1 MWSIIEL
8 KKMLS
13 LQQDSIGW
21 FLAVIAVWGISLRPL
36 LYLACMARLA
46 VLEGTISMMCLT
58 KNRHHY
64 LQDPFNVFIRSQCQ
78 LFTPFIGILTLL
90 EHWGSLKYDEG

>member
-36 LYLACMARLA
+36 LYLACMARQA
-46 VLEGTISMMCLT
+46 VLEDSIISMMCVQQKIATINATPL
-58 KNRHHY
+58 
-64 LQDPFNVFIRSQCQ
+64 PQCM
-78 LFTPFIGILTLL
+78 LASRFIGTQKSSRGNICT
-90 EHWGSLKYDEG
+90 EIT